1 MAHTNYY
8 SAGAVA
14 EQVVRTKLQ
23 SLPKGYRV
31 FQNVDAGTGETFT
44 ELDFAVVTPT
54 GALVLLEVKAGD
66 LQSDDQG
73 ELNRHYANGSKSIT
87 HQIHRQNM
95 ITRMRLSELSGRLN
109 MFHFLVL
116 PQGKVIGSAIGI
128 DRSHVID
135 ADRIA
140 ELPEIIRDCNLKR
153 TPLHDNIDRDRLIAF
168 LENRLTVKHSIASI
182 CDMIDARNKNTVSQL
197 ATWVPRISSP
207 LQVVEVSAPAGS
219 GKTQLALELLENA
232 VTLKESVWYINSTR
246 LIVERQQQLPI
257 NTKVDFIGTWH
268 ELALDKLNAVD
279 PSEID
284 KEARG
289 AYFEKTSQD
298 LIKLLNSGKFS
309 IDTIIVDDAHDF
321 PIERI
326 SALYAALSPSGTL
339 YALSDP
345 NMIEQKVEYSE
356 SVKISAYESGRVPL
370 KIEQAI
376 NALHLSSTPFV
387 SVNDFEGNVPQ
398 FLEYGTTKGS
408 LLKQTQAAVDAA
420 HDEGFKD
427 EQIAILTFK
436 GREHSEILNCL
447 TLGKRKYRL
456 KRPTDQFKL
465 GKQIFTV
472 GELFCDSVRR
482 FKGLQAPCVILT
494 EVDFEDLG
502 EVERRL
508 LYLGF
513 TRPSVALKVVI
524 SKRATE
530 VLSKQLIDD

>member
-1 MAHTNYY
+1 MAYTNYY

-14 EQVVRTKLQ
+14 EQVVHTKLKA
-23 SLPKGYRV
+23 LPSDYCV
-31 FQNVDAGTGETFT
+31 FQNIDAGTGESFT

-66 LQSDDQG
+66 LQSDEQG
-73 ELNRHYANGSKSIT
+73 ELNRRYANGSKSIT
-87 HQIHRQNM
+87 HQLHRQNL
-95 ITRMRLSELSGRLN
+95 ITRMRLSELSGHIN

-135 ADRIA
+135 VDRIA
-140 ELPEIIRDCNLKR
+140 QLPEIIRECNLKR
-153 TPLHDNIDRDRLIAF
+153 APLPDNIDRDRLIAF
-168 LENRLTVKHSIASI
+168 LENRLTVKHSIACI
-182 CDMIDARNKNTVSQL
+182 CDVIDSRSKNTVSQL
-197 ATWVPRISSP
+197 ATWVPKISSP
-207 LQVVEVSAPAGS
+207 LQIVEVLAPAGA

-232 VTLKESVWYINSTR
+232 VTLNESVWYINSTR
-246 LIVERQQQLPI
+246 LIVERLQQLPI
-257 NTKVDFIGTWH
+257 NTKADFIGTWH

-289 AYFEKTSQD
+289 AYFEKNSKE
-298 LIKLLNSGKFS
+298 LIELLKSGKFC

-321 PIERI
+321 PVERI
-326 SALYAALSPSGTL
+326 SALYEALSPSGTL

-345 NMIEQKVEYSE
+345 NMIEQKIEYSE
-356 SVKISAYESGRVPL
+356 SVKISTYESGRVPV

-387 SVNDFEGNVPQ
+387 SVNDYDGNVPQ

-408 LLKQTQAAVDAA
+408 LLKQTQAAIDAA
-420 HDEGFKD
+420 HDEGFKN

-436 GREHSEILNCL
+436 GREHSEILNCQ

-465 GKQIFTV
+465 GKQIFTE

-494 EVDFEDLG
+494 EVDFENLG
-502 EVERRL
+502 DVERRL

-513 TRPSVALKVVI
+513 TRPSVALKIVI

-530 VLSKQLIDD
+530 ILTKQLMDD

>member
-1 MAHTNYY
+1 MAYTNYY

-14 EQVVRTKLQ
+14 EQVVHTKLKA
-23 SLPKGYRV
+23 LPSDYCV
-31 FQNVDAGTGETFT
+31 FQNIDAGTGESFT

-66 LQSDDQG
+66 LQSDEQG
-73 ELNRHYANGSKSIT
+73 ELNRRYANGSKSIT
-87 HQIHRQNM
+87 HQLHRQNL
-95 ITRMRLSELSGRLN
+95 ITRMRLSELSGRIN

-135 ADRIA
+135 VDRIA
-140 ELPEIIRDCNLKR
+140 QLPEIIRECNLKR
-153 TPLHDNIDRDRLIAF
+153 APLPDNIDRDRLIAF
-168 LENRLTVKHSIASI
+168 LENRQTVKHSIACI
-182 CDMIDARNKNTVSQL
+182 CDAIDSRSKNTVSQL
-197 ATWVPRISSP
+197 ATWVPKISSP
-207 LQVVEVSAPAGS
+207 LQIVEVLAPAGA

-232 VTLKESVWYINSTR
+232 VTLNESVWYINSTR
-246 LIVERQQQLPI
+246 LVVERLQQLPI
-257 NTKVDFIGTWH
+257 NTKADFIGTWH

-284 KEARG
+284 KEARS
-289 AYFEKTSQD
+289 AYFKKNSKE
-298 LIKLLNSGKFS
+298 LIELLKSGKFC

-321 PIERI
+321 PVERI
-326 SALYAALSPSGTL
+326 SALYEALSPSGTL

-345 NMIEQKVEYSE
+345 NMIEQKIEYSE
-356 SVKISAYESGRVPL
+356 SVKISTYESGRVPV

-387 SVNDFEGNVPQ
+387 SVNDYDGNVPQ

-408 LLKQTQAAVDAA
+408 LLKQTQAAIDAA
-420 HDEGFKD
+420 HAEGFKN

-436 GREHSEILNCL
+436 GREHSEILNCQ

-465 GKQIFTV
+465 GKQIFTE
-472 GELFCDSVRR
+472 GELFCDSVRG

-494 EVDFEDLG
+494 EVDFENLG
-502 EVERRL
+502 DVERRV

-530 VLSKQLIDD
+530 ILTKQLMDD

>member
-1 MAHTNYY
+1 MAYTNYY

-14 EQVVRTKLQ
+14 EQVVHTKLKA
-23 SLPKGYRV
+23 LPSDYCV
-31 FQNVDAGTGETFT
+31 FQNIDAGTGESFT

-66 LQSDDQG
+66 LQSDEQG
-73 ELNRHYANGSKSIT
+73 ELNRRYANGSKSIT
-87 HQIHRQNM
+87 HQLHRQNL
-95 ITRMRLSELSGRLN
+95 ITRMRLSELSGRIN

-135 ADRIA
+135 VDRIA
-140 ELPEIIRDCNLKR
+140 QLPEIIRECNLKR
-153 TPLHDNIDRDRLIAF
+153 APLPDNIDRDRLIAF
-168 LENRLTVKHSIASI
+168 LENRLTVKHSIACI
-182 CDMIDARNKNTVSQL
+182 CDVIDSRSKNTVSQL
-197 ATWVPRISSP
+197 ATWVPKISSP
-207 LQVVEVSAPAGS
+207 LQIVEVLAPAGA

-232 VTLKESVWYINSTR
+232 VTLNESVWYINSTR
-246 LIVERQQQLPI
+246 LIVERLQQLPI
-257 NTKVDFIGTWH
+257 NTKADFIGTWH

-289 AYFEKTSQD
+289 AYFEKNSKE
-298 LIKLLNSGKFS
+298 LIELLKSGKFC

-321 PIERI
+321 PVERI
-326 SALYAALSPSGTL
+326 SALYEALSPSGTL

-345 NMIEQKVEYSE
+345 NMIEQKIEYSE
-356 SVKISAYESGRVPL
+356 SVKISTYESGRVPV

-387 SVNDFEGNVPQ
+387 SVNDYDGNVPQ

-408 LLKQTQAAVDAA
+408 LLKQTQAAIDAA
-420 HDEGFKD
+420 HDEGFKN

-436 GREHSEILNCL
+436 GREHSEILNCQ

-465 GKQIFTV
+465 GKQIFTE
-472 GELFCDSVRR
+472 GELFCDSVRAS
-482 FKGLQAPCVILT
+482 KVCK
-494 EVDFEDLG
+494 
-502 EVERRL
+502 RL
-508 LYLGF
+508 
-513 TRPSVALKVVI
+513 ALF
-524 SKRATE
+524 
-530 VLSKQLIDD
+530 